1 MRFLWLCVSA
11 ALALTVLHVHH
22 VALPYASGARHRP
35 LRLSKSLTIVEN
47 AAPERVVLVPPPEP
61 AHESR
66 ASRVRGA
73 SVATHRVANE
83 TSAEAL
89 QRARQTSIVP
99 LEWRRRRSVA
109 FADYIALHA
118 AILRGDRSDGSL
130 VRRRYILVQPCCQLC
145 NRVRVLISAL
155 ALGILT
161 GRAVLMDFDG
171 MGKGS
176 GKGSD
181 YYGRLDD
188 LFDSPLRVQSTKTPH
203 ELQAT
208 AGGERS
214 LAWLELMTG
223 FICQQPLL
231 WDEPVVVIQG
241 SPAFLHSLF
250 LNPSLREAFEAAF
263 GGLDG
268 LFAALFFELLQPHAA
283 LLNEA
288 RDFVRRRALD
298 GATTAAAAA
307 TSGRA
312 ARLVEQPAFVVGLH
326 VRNGRDFRTKKITE
340 EEWKQ
345 LAACAQALV
354 PRAAQPGEGWGGKG
368 GRGRQRASYVI
379 ATESAE
385 SQAAATAALGQQATV
400 YKASLPKGSHGG
412 SSSREGAKR
421 ALVEL
426 LIVSLSNASVL
437 TPMSSFSETAA
448 ALAGRPGLY
457 FHFDTSRKFHH
468 ESAVEAVSGCFVP
481 WTAEMPGSM
490 NLHSLLKELRCAD
503 EVRRTH
509 RESPWVE
516 PTGLRFLD
524 GSAVLP
530 ERLAKKVTAF

>member
-1 MRFLWLCVSA
+1 MRPPLEPGHESTASSVRK
-11 ALALTVLHVHH
+11 
-22 VALPYASGARHRP
+22 VAL
-35 LRLSKSLTIVEN
+35 
-47 AAPERVVLVPPPEP
+47 
-61 AHESR
+61 
-66 ASRVRGA
+66 
-73 SVATHRVANE
+73 ATHRAVNE

-89 QRARQTSIVP
+89 QRARQTVLVP
-99 LEWRRRRSVA
+99 SEWRRRRSRA

-118 AILRGDRSDGSL
+118 AILRGDGADGSL
-130 VRRRYILVQPCCQLC
+130 RRRYIVVQPCCQLC

-171 MGKGS
+171 MGKGG

-188 LFDSPLRVQSTKTPH
+188 LFNSPLRVQSTRTAR

-208 AGGERS
+208 ASGERS
-214 LAWLELMTG
+214 LAWLEMMTG
-223 FICQQPLL
+223 FICQQPLQ
-231 WDEPVVVIQG
+231 WEEPVVVIQG
-241 SPAFLHSLF
+241 SPAFLHSLY
-250 LNPSLREAFEAAF
+250 LNPSLGAAFEAAF

-268 LFAALFFELLQPHAA
+268 LFSALFFELLQPHAA
-283 LLNEA
+283 LLDEA
-288 RDFVRRRALD
+288 RDFVRRQALE
-298 GATTAAAAA
+298 GVTTAA
-307 TSGRA
+307 
-312 ARLVEQPAFVVGLH
+312 EPPAFVVGLH

-340 EEWKQ
+340 GEWQQ

-354 PRAAQPGEGWGGKG
+354 PRAAQLGEGR
-368 GRGRQRASYVI
+368 RGRQRASYVI

-400 YKASLPKGSHGG
+400 YKPSLPKGRHGG

-468 ESAVEAVSGCFVP
+468 ESAVEAVPGCFVP

-490 NLHSLLKELRCAD
+490 NLHSLLRELRCAD
-503 EVRRTH
+503 EVRRAH

-524 GSAVLP
+524 GSAALP